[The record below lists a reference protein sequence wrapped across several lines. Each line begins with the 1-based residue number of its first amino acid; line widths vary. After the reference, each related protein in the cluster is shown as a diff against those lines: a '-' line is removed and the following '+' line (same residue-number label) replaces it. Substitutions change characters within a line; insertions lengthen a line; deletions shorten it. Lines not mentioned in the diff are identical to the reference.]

1 MNELKRKK
9 NTIKNAPFF
18 STKKC
23 IYNIFKFNIIALL
36 LKILAL
42 HFDIGLQIRNRIM
55 PLCNF

>member
-23 IYNIFKFNIIALL
+23 IYKPVKFITIVLP

-42 HFDIGLQIRNRIM
+42 HFGYGLQIRNRIM